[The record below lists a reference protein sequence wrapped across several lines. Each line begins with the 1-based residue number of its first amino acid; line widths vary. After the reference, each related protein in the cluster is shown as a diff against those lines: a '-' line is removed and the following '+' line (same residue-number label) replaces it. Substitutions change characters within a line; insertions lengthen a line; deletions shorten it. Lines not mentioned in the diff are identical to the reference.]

1 MKVAVLMGG
10 AAPERETSLQSGKR
24 VCQALTESGHEVV
37 PLDTTRNLVS
47 ILRAER
53 PDIVFSALRGFDG
66 ESGAVQ
72 GLLEFLDIP
81 CVGAPSH
88 VCRDAWDKGA
98 LPGVLEGYR
107 GALGG
112 TMTASW
118 PRGVCLARSAFE
130 DVGAASALDLVED
143 RIPGGYPVC
152 VKPAHGT
159 SARGVHKANSQ
170 EELVGGIM
178 DALAYDDAVIIQQW
192 IDGVELAVFV
202 LGEGLD
208 AFVLPPVE
216 IVHGEQPAQFAPPRP
231 ASFSQDA
238 GEAEAIRTEV
248 ERAAMEAYLAY
259 GMRDLGCVNLVW
271 DGAQARVLEVDTAPE
286 LTEGSLF
293 DAACNASSLTFKGV
307 VNALVGGLEA

>member
-1 MKVAVLMGG
+1 MKIAVLMGG

-24 VCQALTESGHEVV
+24 VCRALTECGHEVV
-37 PLDTTRNLVS
+37 PLDTTQNLVS

-88 VCRDAWDKGA
+88 VCRDTWDKGA
-98 LPGVLEGYR
+98 VPGVLEGYR

-112 TMTASW
+112 TLTASW
-118 PRGVCLARSAFE
+118 PFGVCLARSAFE
-130 DVGAASALDLVED
+130 DMGAASALDLVED

-159 SARGVHKANSQ
+159 SARGVHKANSS
-170 EELVGGIM
+170 EELAGGIM
-178 DALAYDDAVIIQQW
+178 DALTYDDAVVIQQW
-192 IDGVELAVFV
+192 VDGVELAVFV

-216 IVHGEQPAQFAPPRP
+216 VVHGETPAYTAPVR
-231 ASFSQDA
+231 SSSLSRDE
-238 GEAEAIRTEV
+238 GEAQAIRAEI
-248 ERAAMEAYLAY
+248 ERAALEAYLAY
-259 GMRDLGCVNLVW
+259 GMRDLGCIDIIW
-271 DGAQARVLEVDTAPE
+271 DGAQARVLEVDTAPD
-286 LTEGSLF
+286 LAEGSLF
-293 DAACNASSLTFKGV
+293 DAACNASSLTFIGV
-307 VNALVGGLEA
+307 ANALVGGLKV